1 MGYREKYFSKNDA
14 YDNNNGWY
22 RCVKC
27 GRSFRKGDMDIDH
40 IIPQKY
46 GGSDRE
52 TNLQCICKHC
62 NRSKQ
67 ASMKDTP
74 KDLLRSSKRVA
85 KRELS
90 ERKMIFDIAEEPRMI
105 FLIAITET
113 IGFMVYTHNPTDVFL
128 SMALWFLCAGKNVRA
143 RKITECLFGSH
154 LVSFIILESLCAA
167 GIVPLGKTIKSGH
180 LVASYSLGF

>member
-74 KDLLRSSKRVA
+74 KQFKNMKRLQEDMKMRYFDAPDLK
-85 KRELS
+85 
-90 ERKMIFDIAEEPRMI
+90 
-105 FLIAITET
+105 
-113 IGFMVYTHNPTDVFL
+113 DV
-128 SMALWFLCAGKNVRA
+128 GKNAYRFINAVSDFATHADPLRRTKNYKENMFAKTVDGNPLIDRA
-143 RKITECLFGSH
+143 YQLMLS
-154 LVSFIILESLCAA
+154 A
-167 GIVPLGKTIKSGH
+167 
-180 LVASYSLGF
+180 

>member
-1 MGYREKYFSKNDA
+1 MKNVLLIASEAVPFIKTGGLADVAGSLPKYFSKNDA

-90 ERKMIFDIAEEPRMI
+90 ERKMIFDIARNKDD
-105 FLIAITET
+105 F
-113 IGFMVYTHNPTDVFL
+113 
-128 SMALWFLCAGKNVRA
+128 
-143 RKITECLFGSH
+143 
-154 LVSFIILESLCAA
+154 
-167 GIVPLGKTIKSGH
+167 
-180 LVASYSLGF
+180 

>member
-22 RCVKC
+22 RSVKC

-90 ERKMIFDIAEEPRMI
+90 ERKMIFDIARNKDD
-105 FLIAITET
+105 F
-113 IGFMVYTHNPTDVFL
+113 
-128 SMALWFLCAGKNVRA
+128 
-143 RKITECLFGSH
+143 
-154 LVSFIILESLCAA
+154 
-167 GIVPLGKTIKSGH
+167 
-180 LVASYSLGF
+180 

>member
-52 TNLQCICKHC
+52 T
-62 NRSKQ
+62 
-67 ASMKDTP
+67 
-74 KDLLRSSKRVA
+74 LRSSKRVA

-90 ERKMIFDIAEEPRMI
+90 ERKMIFDIARNKDD
-105 FLIAITET
+105 F
-113 IGFMVYTHNPTDVFL
+113 
-128 SMALWFLCAGKNVRA
+128 
-143 RKITECLFGSH
+143 
-154 LVSFIILESLCAA
+154 
-167 GIVPLGKTIKSGH
+167 
-180 LVASYSLGF
+180 

>member
-1 MGYREKYFSKNDA
+1 MAVYMVT
-14 YDNNNGWY
+14 
-22 RCVKC
+22 VKMISIA
-27 GRSFRKGDMDIDH
+27 SFRKGDMDIDH

-90 ERKMIFDIAEEPRMI
+90 ERKMIFDIARNKDD
-105 FLIAITET
+105 F
-113 IGFMVYTHNPTDVFL
+113 
-128 SMALWFLCAGKNVRA
+128 
-143 RKITECLFGSH
+143 
-154 LVSFIILESLCAA
+154 
-167 GIVPLGKTIKSGH
+167 
-180 LVASYSLGF
+180 

>member
-27 GRSFRKGDMDIDH
+27 GLSFRKGDMDIDH

-90 ERKMIFDIAEEPRMI
+90 ERKMIFDIARNKDD
-105 FLIAITET
+105 F
-113 IGFMVYTHNPTDVFL
+113 
-128 SMALWFLCAGKNVRA
+128 
-143 RKITECLFGSH
+143 
-154 LVSFIILESLCAA
+154 
-167 GIVPLGKTIKSGH
+167 
-180 LVASYSLGF
+180 

>member
-27 GRSFRKGDMDIDH
+27 GQSFRKGDMDIDH

-90 ERKMIFDIAEEPRMI
+90 ERKMIFDIARNKDD
-105 FLIAITET
+105 F
-113 IGFMVYTHNPTDVFL
+113 
-128 SMALWFLCAGKNVRA
+128 
-143 RKITECLFGSH
+143 
-154 LVSFIILESLCAA
+154 
-167 GIVPLGKTIKSGH
+167 
-180 LVASYSLGF
+180 

>member
-1 MGYREKYFSKNDA
+1 
-14 YDNNNGWY
+14 
-22 RCVKC
+22 
-27 GRSFRKGDMDIDH
+27 MDIDH

-90 ERKMIFDIAEEPRMI
+90 ERKMIFDIARNKDD
-105 FLIAITET
+105 F
-113 IGFMVYTHNPTDVFL
+113 
-128 SMALWFLCAGKNVRA
+128 
-143 RKITECLFGSH
+143 
-154 LVSFIILESLCAA
+154 
-167 GIVPLGKTIKSGH
+167 
-180 LVASYSLGF
+180 

>member
-90 ERKMIFDIAEEPRMI
+90 ERKMIFDIARNKGD
-105 FLIAITET
+105 F
-113 IGFMVYTHNPTDVFL
+113 
-128 SMALWFLCAGKNVRA
+128 
-143 RKITECLFGSH
+143 
-154 LVSFIILESLCAA
+154 
-167 GIVPLGKTIKSGH
+167 
-180 LVASYSLGF
+180 